1 MFPSNRKHNGYSN
14 SCNSSQLEL
23 PDVFSSPRSDDEL
36 EVELDDPMDLLH
48 LLSDNV
54 RQEYLNYLEKLL
66 HVNYE
71 TWMICNSPE
80 DQQQLNLQD
89 MHVCAKILE
98 QKAVKSCMIVNLYR
112 KAMLKIISEIRQETK
127 SQKLSNRLVKCHA
140 NLKSKF
146 CNAETQTEQ
155 ENFLIERYF
164 QESHAIPVKPPSPK
178 KKRKNPSKKRRKS
191 PKPKVQEEPPPPPA
205 PVAEKDEIE
214 ANLEKLFASEHNELD
229 IFDNA
234 GEFDPH
240 IKLVLSE
247 AKDPP
252 VKATEEIR
260 SPKLPVSEE
269 NQKDSLRDSIWPCEL
284 RMRRKKLYEIMCSV
298 GEFSLRRYEKVKVV
312 FLELFGE
319 DSDDEEAPISPSTD
333 MDSVTLS
340 SCRKRIAPTI
350 VKHLMK
356 PFNEGLIANRWLFKK
371 LAKSLADS
379 IVIENDYPDERY
391 IKNFIEDYFAFH
403 PKVVDVTDIV

>member
-1 MFPSNRKHNGYSN
+1 MPFLK
-14 SCNSSQLEL
+14 
-23 PDVFSSPRSDDEL
+23 
-36 EVELDDPMDLLH
+36 
-48 LLSDNV
+48 
-54 RQEYLNYLEKLL
+54 RQ
-66 HVNYE
+66 
-71 TWMICNSPE
+71 
-80 DQQQLNLQD
+80 
-89 MHVCAKILE
+89 
-98 QKAVKSCMIVNLYR
+98 
-112 KAMLKIISEIRQETK
+112 ISEIRQETK
-127 SQKLSNRLVKCHA
+127 SQKLSNRLVKCHT

-164 QESHAIPVKPPSPK
+164 QESHAIPVNPPSPK
-178 KKRKNPSKKRRKS
+178 KKRKNPTKKRRKS
-191 PKPKVQEEPPPPPA
+191 PKAKVQEEPPPAA

-252 VKATEEIR
+252 VKATEEVR

-298 GEFSLRRYEKVKVV
+298 GEFSLRRYERLKVV

-333 MDSVTLS
+333 MDSITMS
-340 SCRKRIAPTI
+340 SCRKRIAPII
-350 VKHLMK
+350 VKQLMK

-379 IVIENDYPDERY
+379 IVIENDYPGENGSLKTISQILQVPPYNLSKTFQMSDTSR
-391 IKNFIEDYFAFH
+391 ISLRITLLFI
-403 PKVVDVTDIV
+403 PKLLTLPTSFEGKLLSTKILLRSL

>member
-71 TWMICNSPE
+71 TWMICNSPD

-112 KAMLKIISEIRQETK
+112 KAMLKI
-127 SQKLSNRLVKCHA
+127 
-140 NLKSKF
+140 F